1 MRKRSKYRPKGVILN
16 PIAYVMESMTP
27 VAKHESYLIDLKI
40 RNHAA
45 MTALTRGM
53 ATKTDMDDLI
63 AMANISEA
71 LSRLGFG
78 QEYADVT
85 RAGLDS
91 LHEVGKRGMADPT
104 KPKFILRSSDMKA
117 LNELM
122 ELHDAQMD
130 VITIKDMERAID
142 IVNEE
147 FRQRKMRPILERNK

>member
-27 VAKHESYLIDLKI
+27 VAKHDSYLIDLKI

-45 MTALTRGM
+45 MTALTRGA
-53 ATKTDMDDLI
+53 ATKSDMDDLI

-104 KPKFILRSSDMKA
+104 NPKFILRSSDMKA

-147 FRQRKMRPILERNK
+147 FRQRKMRPILEKNK

>member
-45 MTALTRGM
+45 MTALTRGI

-85 RAGLDS
+85 RMGNPEKSISTIAGES
-91 LHEVGKRGMADPT
+91 HRTRYYV
-104 KPKFILRSSDMKA
+104 SS
-117 LNELM
+117 
-122 ELHDAQMD
+122 
-130 VITIKDMERAID
+130 
-142 IVNEE
+142 
-147 FRQRKMRPILERNK
+147 

>member
-1 MRKRSKYRPKGVILN
+1 
-16 PIAYVMESMTP
+16 
-27 VAKHESYLIDLKI
+27 
-40 RNHAA
+40 
-45 MTALTRGM
+45 
-53 ATKTDMDDLI
+53 
-63 AMANISEA
+63 

-78 QEYADVT
+78 QEYADIT
-85 RAGLDS
+85 RAGLNA

>member
-1 MRKRSKYRPKGVILN
+1 MN

-27 VAKHESYLIDLKI
+27 VAKHASYLIDLKI

-85 RAGLDS
+85 RAGLDAI
-91 LHEVGKRGMADPT
+91 HEVGKRGMADPT

>member
-1 MRKRSKYRPKGVILN
+1 
-16 PIAYVMESMTP
+16 MT
-27 VAKHESYLIDLKI
+27 
-40 RNHAA
+40 
-45 MTALTRGM
+45 TLTRGA

-78 QEYADVT
+78 QEYEDVV

-104 KPKFILRSSDMKA
+104 NPKFILRSSDMKA

-147 FRQRKMRPILERNK
+147 FRQRKMRSILEKQA